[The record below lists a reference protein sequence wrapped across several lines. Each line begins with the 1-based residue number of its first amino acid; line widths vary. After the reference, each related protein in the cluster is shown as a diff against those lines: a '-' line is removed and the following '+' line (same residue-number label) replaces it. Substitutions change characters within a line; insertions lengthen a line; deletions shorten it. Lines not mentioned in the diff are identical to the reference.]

1 MFQLSL
7 ELTAPSF
14 YLWEPP
20 RRFLKE
26 PYISAHNSA
35 QVKFLW
41 SVSQKWLSGGK
52 YFFENKFLIILSFL
66 GLLYVL
72 GYFKQKIFFH
82 IFFSPNQV
90 VYLQFGLVSSILELQ
105 SKSWILE
112 LKLELSALWEL
123 SQSCS
128 SDSAF
133 RKGLRDRQNCP
144 AQSMASTVL

>member
-35 QVKFLW
+35 QVKFLQVFLK
-41 SVSQKWLSGGK
+41 SDFLGGK

-72 GYFKQKIFFH
+72 GYFKQKKKISNFF
-82 IFFSPNQV
+82 
-90 VYLQFGLVSSILELQ
+90 LT
-105 SKSWILE
+105 KSRSLFAISVGQLYTRAAVK
-112 LKLELSALWEL
+112 KL
-123 SQSCS
+123 
-128 SDSAF
+128 DF
-133 RKGLRDRQNCP
+133 RAEAGAVGSLR
-144 AQSMASTVL
+144 A

>member
-35 QVKFLW
+35 QVKFLQVFLK
-41 SVSQKWLSGGK
+41 SDFLGE
-52 YFFENKFLIILSFL
+52 YFFENEFLIILSFL

-72 GYFKQKIFFH
+72 GYFEQKKIFFK
-82 IFFSPNQV
+82 FFSHQ
-90 VYLQFGLVSSILELQ
+90 I
-105 SKSWILE
+105 
-112 LKLELSALWEL
+112 
-123 SQSCS
+123 
-128 SDSAF
+128 
-133 RKGLRDRQNCP
+133 
-144 AQSMASTVL
+144 T

>member
-35 QVKFLW
+35 QVKFLQVFLK
-41 SVSQKWLSGGK
+41 SDFLGGK

-72 GYFKQKIFFH
+72 GYFKQKKN
-82 IFFSPNQV
+82 FFSNFFLTKSRSLFAISVGQLYTRAAAKELDFRAEAGAV
-90 VYLQFGLVSSILELQ
+90 GSLRAKLELQ
-105 SKSWILE
+105 LR
-112 LKLELSALWEL
+112 LS
-123 SQSCS
+123 
-128 SDSAF
+128 F
-133 RKGLRDRQNCP
+133 
-144 AQSMASTVL
+144 

>member
-35 QVKFLW
+35 QVKFLQVFLK
-41 SVSQKWLSGGK
+41 SDFLGGK

-72 GYFKQKIFFH
+72 GYFKQKKKISNFFLTKSRSLFA
-82 IFFSPNQV
+82 ISVGQLYTRAAVKELDFRAEAGAVGS
-90 VYLQFGLVSSILELQ
+90 LRAESELQ
-105 SKSWILE
+105 LR
-112 LKLELSALWEL
+112 LS
-123 SQSCS
+123 
-128 SDSAF
+128 F
-133 RKGLRDRQNCP
+133 
-144 AQSMASTVL
+144 